1 MIHEYG
7 IIIGHSKFHI
17 KSDKKEAIL
26 KAIEELKRHIED
38 LSRYIEEN
46 PHFQYSLEPLNV
58 NQKAPLVVQK
68 MVEASKIAG
77 VGPMAAVAGAI
88 ADLGIEV
95 LIRMGANIALVE
107 NGGEISVYTIS
118 DNIIASISTSEPNL
132 TGKIGFLITKYD
144 SPLGIGTSSGKSGQ
158 TISFGEADSV
168 TVIANNAAIAD
179 AAATSVCNAVTGS
192 DIKKSILKGLEKAR
206 GIKGVRGAI
215 VVREG
220 HIGMIGNLPK
230 IVKVR

>member
-7 IIIGHSKFHI
+7 IVIGHSKIHI

-38 LSRYIEEN
+38 LSRYIEKN
-46 PHFQYSLEPLNV
+46 PYFQYSLEPLNV
-58 NQKAPLVVQK
+58 DPEAPLVVQK

-88 ADLGIEV
+88 ADLGLKV
-95 LIRMGANIALVE
+95 LMKMGASIALVE
-107 NGGEISVYTIS
+107 NGGEVSAYTIS
-118 DNIIASISTSEPNL
+118 SNIITSISTSEPNL
-132 TGKIGFLITKYD
+132 TGKLGFLITKYD
-144 SPLGIGTSSGKSGQ
+144 SPLGIGTSSGKSDR

-179 AAATSVCNAVTGS
+179 AAATAVCNAVIGS

-206 GIKGVRGAI
+206 GIKGVRGAMI
-215 VVREG
+215 VREG
-220 HIGMIGNLPK
+220 HIGIIGNLPK